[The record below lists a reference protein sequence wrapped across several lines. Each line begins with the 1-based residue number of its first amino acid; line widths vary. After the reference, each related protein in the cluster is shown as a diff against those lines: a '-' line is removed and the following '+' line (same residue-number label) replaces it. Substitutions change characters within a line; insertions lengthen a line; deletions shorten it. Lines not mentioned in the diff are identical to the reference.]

1 VTELHPEDAK
11 LVTLARA
18 TRSRTGASEGA
29 AVRDETGR
37 TYTAA
42 TVFLDSLRLSAV
54 QVAVATAASSGARQ
68 LMAAAVVRSDLG
80 QRTGAGIADGD
91 LSALRDLGGTGI
103 TVYLCDATGAVLATP
118 TA

>member
-1 VTELHPEDAK
+1 MTELHPEDAK

-18 TRSRTGASEGA
+18 TRSRTGAAEGA

-42 TVFLDSLRLSAV
+42 TVLLDSLRLSAV

-68 LMAAAVVRSDLG
+68 LMAAAVVRSEPE
-80 QRTGAGIADGD
+80 QPAVADAD
-91 LSALRDLGGTGI
+91 LSALRDLGGAGI